1 MDRFVSQNAGGASVR
16 GLAGRLLA
24 DAAVNPELIQR
35 CDSVTQTHEMQTVRI
50 PRLTLRPN
58 PTLDERPYLEDIVS
72 LALDAAERAKVLSA
86 QAQQAS
92 RRARRETLV
101 VGCFGALGLLIGA
114 IGFAARSSSDAK
126 LAQVS
131 NQVTLVQDQLRE
143 AQRQI
148 AASATT
154 ATSPQR
160 AQSTATT
167 GSAGSSPPALRP
179 PSIRYNAQ
187 PWPDSSPNSP
197 SSRQVAATPNAPS
210 TSQHIFSGFEREIH
224 SVFR

>member
-1 MDRFVSQNAGGASVR
+1 MERFVSQKAGGGSVR
-16 GLAGRLLA
+16 GLAERLLA
-24 DAAVNPELIQR
+24 DAAINPELIQR
-35 CDSVTQTHEMQTVRI
+35 CDSVAQTHEMQTVRI
-50 PRLTLRPN
+50 PRLTLPPN
-58 PTLDERPYLEDIVS
+58 PTLDERPYLEDLVS

-131 NQVTLVQDQLRE
+131 NQIALVQDQLRQ
-143 AQRQI
+143 AQKQI
-148 AASATT
+148 AASAAT

-160 AQSTATT
+160 AQSTTT
-167 GSAGSSPPALRP
+167 AGLAGSSPPALKP

-187 PWPDSSPNSP
+187 PWPDSSPISP

-224 SVFR
+224 AVFR

>member
-1 MDRFVSQNAGGASVR
+1 MDRFVSQNAAGASVR
-16 GLAGRLLA
+16 GLAERLLA
-24 DAAVNPELIQR
+24 NAAINPELIQR
-35 CDSVTQTHEMQTVRI
+35 CNSVTRTHEMQTVRI
-50 PRLTLRPN
+50 PGLTLPPN
-58 PTLDERPYLEDIVS
+58 PTLDERPYLEDLVS
-72 LALDAAERAKVLSA
+72 LALDAAERAKALSA
-86 QAQQAS
+86 RAQQAS

-131 NQVTLVQDQLRE
+131 NQVALVQEQLRQ
-143 AQRQI
+143 AQTQI
-148 AASATT
+148 AGSAAT
-154 ATSPQR
+154 ATQR
-160 AQSTATT
+160 AQSTATA
-167 GSAGSSPPALRP
+167 GLAGSSPPALKP

-224 SVFR
+224 AAFR

>member
-16 GLAGRLLA
+16 GLAERLLA
-24 DAAVNPELIQR
+24 DAAINPELIQR

-50 PRLTLRPN
+50 PRLTLPPN
-58 PTLDERPYLEDIVS
+58 PTLDERPYLEDLVS

-131 NQVTLVQDQLRE
+131 NQVALVQDQLRQ
-143 AQRQI
+143 AQKQI
-148 AASATT
+148 AASAATATQRAPSTTT
-154 ATSPQR
+154 A
-160 AQSTATT
+160 
-167 GSAGSSPPALRP
+167 GLAGSSPPALKP

-187 PWPDSSPNSP
+187 PWPDSSPISP

-224 SVFR
+224 AVFR

>member
-1 MDRFVSQNAGGASVR
+1 MDRFVSQNAAGASVR
-16 GLAGRLLA
+16 GLAERLLA
-24 DAAVNPELIQR
+24 NAAINPELIQR
-35 CDSVTQTHEMQTVRI
+35 CNSVTRTHEMQTVRI
-50 PRLTLRPN
+50 PGLTLPPN
-58 PTLDERPYLEDIVS
+58 PTLDERPYLEDLVS
-72 LALDAAERAKVLSA
+72 LALDAAERAKALSA
-86 QAQQAS
+86 RAQQAS

-131 NQVTLVQDQLRE
+131 NQVALVQEQLRQ
-143 AQRQI
+143 AQKQI
-148 AASATT
+148 AGSAAT
-154 ATSPQR
+154 ATQR
-160 AQSTATT
+160 AQSTATA
-167 GSAGSSPPALRP
+167 GLAGSSPPALKP

-224 SVFR
+224 AAFR